1 MPPINQSQKPKNTGL
16 KNCFLFF
23 IAAICILGF
32 PSNTSAGAINGL
44 KISSSVI
51 IPSLFPF
58 TVCSVFFQKSGGLL
72 WLADRLNKVTTKL
85 LKLTGTEFSVIF
97 LSLIGGYPI
106 GAKMIDELYLR
117 GDLDIVSA
125 KKLLRFTVNPSPAF
139 FILVVGVNIFKNF
152 YVGVILLISNLFA
165 CFILNCLFSNKSKTS
180 FINSKRTTIKGEN
193 FSDCFVGS
201 VISGAEIT
209 INICSF
215 VILFSAISEIV
226 KLLPIKFETYCYISP
241 LLEISL
247 GINEISKL
255 GIPTFFYSFFLSL
268 GGLSTICQVKQ
279 SAKNIKPTFLYLFFY
294 RFIHSIFSALIT
306 MMLLKIFPTHSEVFS
321 NGTEIIFTEYPLFL
335 PSVML
340 IVFSAMFLFVLSSP
354 KQKI

>member
-1 MPPINQSQKPKNTGL
+1 MPTIKQSPKNTGL
-16 KNCFLFF
+16 KNCLLFF
-23 IAAICILGF
+23 VAAICILGF
-32 PSNTSAGAINGL
+32 SSNVSSGAMTGL

-72 WLADRLNKVTTKL
+72 WLGNKLNKITTKL
-85 LKLTGTEFSVIF
+85 LKITGTEISVIF
-97 LSLIGGYPI
+97 LSLMGGYPI
-106 GAKMIDELYLR
+106 GAKIADELYLN
-117 GDLDIVSA
+117 GDLDLFSA
-125 KKLLRFTVNPSPAF
+125 KKLLRFSVNPSPAF
-139 FILVVGVNIFKNF
+139 YISVVGIHIFKSF
-152 YVGVILLISNLFA
+152 SVGVILFISNLLA
-165 CFILNCLFSNKSKTS
+165 CFTLNCLFLNKNN
-180 FINSKRTTIKGEN
+180 FTTLKKYAIKGEN
-193 FSDCFVGS
+193 FSDCFVAS

-215 VILFSAISEIV
+215 IILFSAIIEIV
-226 KLLPIKFETYCYISP
+226 KLLPIKFETCCFISP
-241 LLEISL
+241 LLEISF

-255 GIPTFFYSFFLSL
+255 GVPTYLYSFFLSF

-294 RFIHSIFSALIT
+294 RFIHSIFSTLIT
-306 MMLLKIFPTHSEVFS
+306 MMLLKIFPIHSEVFS
-321 NGTEIIFTEYPLFL
+321 NGTEIKFTEYPLFI

-340 IVFSAMFLFVLSSP
+340 IIFSAMFLFVLSSP